1 MALLQVTGI
10 HKRQNGAD
18 ILQGISFTQQP
29 FQKMAL
35 AGETGS
41 GKSTLLR
48 IIAGLIQPDAG
59 AVLLEEER
67 VEGPAEKLIPGHPR
81 IAYLSQQF
89 ELRNNYRVE
98 EVLDYAN
105 RLSGSTAA
113 ALFDVCR
120 ISHLLK
126 RRTDQVSGGE
136 KQRIALARLL
146 VSSPALLLLDEPYSN
161 LDPIHKGILKT
172 VIKDI
177 SDQLRISCLLVSHD
191 PLDLLSWADEIIV
204 IRGGQIV
211 QQDSPEHVYRHPVD
225 EHAAALL
232 GKYSVMPADW
242 SGNEYAGKRFLRP
255 EDLCFVTSQN
265 GSMTGT
271 VQAVIFMG
279 GYWDVEVAV
288 PSGNLL
294 TVRAATGNFTVGEEV
309 YVARSKTSFPN
320 NCSSVS
326 AALTHKPG

>member
-10 HKRQNGAD
+10 YKRQNGAD
-18 ILQGISFTQQP
+18 ILQGISFAQQP
-29 FQKMAL
+29 FQKLAL
-35 AGETGS
+35 AGETGC

-59 AVLLEEER
+59 EVLLEGKR

-105 RLSGSTAA
+105 RLSREQAT
-113 ALFDVCR
+113 ALFGVCR

-146 VSSPALLLLDEPYSN
+146 VASPALLLLDEPYSN

-177 SDQLRISCLLVSHD
+177 SEQLRISCLLVSHD
-191 PLDLLSWADEIIV
+191 PLDLLSWADEILV
-204 IRGGQIV
+204 LRGGQII
-211 QQDSPEHVYRHPVD
+211 QQGPPQHVYRQPVD
-225 EHAAALL
+225 EYAAGLL
-232 GKYSVMPADW
+232 GKYSVIPADW
-242 SGNEYAGKRFLRP
+242 PGGAQAGKQFLRP
-255 EDLCFVTSQN
+255 EDLCFVTSPN
-265 GSMTGT
+265 GGITGT

-279 GYWDVEVAV
+279 GYWDIEVV
-288 PSGNLL
+288 VISGHVL
-294 TVRAATGNFTVGEEV
+294 TVRSAIGNFIVGQQV
-309 YVARSKTSFPN
+309 SVAMVLNQDSRD
-320 NCSSVS
+320 
-326 AALTHKPG
+326 